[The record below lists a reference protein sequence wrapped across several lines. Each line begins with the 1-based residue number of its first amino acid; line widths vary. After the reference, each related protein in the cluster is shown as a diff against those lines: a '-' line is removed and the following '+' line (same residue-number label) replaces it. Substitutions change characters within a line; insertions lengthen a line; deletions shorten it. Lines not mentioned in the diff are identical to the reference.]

1 MLAVCLLVVTFA
13 ACGSMA
19 EQTAAEAE
27 AAQTQTSVK
36 EIKTGEITTVAEAE
50 KAGDCDIVGV
60 DCNVVQ
66 DIRPAALRKL
76 LDGGTILVIRHVD
89 GEVVTQIAE
98 ALQVVYAKAKTTDL
112 QTTIGACLRKR
123 SDGAYLLSEI
133 VAEIAK
139 PRFGKK
145 VTTPEEDEAQEELRW
160 LEEEAEIDLLR
171 QYYQI
176 EGEEMRFAAL
186 QEEMTLDSDRLRQW
200 EEERFAEA
208 SVYYYLYA
216 ERSLLSIMQ
225 TCMYAFNTKTD
236 GDSTIDTFT
245 ADFTISAQKN
255 LKIRTFRGE
264 LATPEEARYNVL
276 HASQLD
282 SDSVWTV
289 RLGLSVNG
297 VKLSR
302 KSACKA
308 GGLDIVNQLFQ
319 TAYLNQWE
327 AKPASPEKNATYTI
341 SPEMIVEVADGVRT
355 AAEVRAA
362 LPYLDLRKSWIRG
375 WVADEDKGLTI
386 KYKDHLVTM

>member
-1 MLAVCLLVVTFA
+1 M
-13 ACGSMA
+13 
-19 EQTAAEAE
+19 
-27 AAQTQTSVK
+27 
-36 EIKTGEITTVAEAE
+36 TV
-50 KAGDCDIVGV
+50 
-60 DCNVVQ
+60 
-66 DIRPAALRKL
+66 RR
-76 LDGGTILVIRHVD
+76 
-89 GEVVTQIAE
+89 
-98 ALQVVYAKAKTTDL
+98 
-112 QTTIGACLRKR
+112 
-123 SDGAYLLSEI
+123 
-133 VAEIAK
+133 
-139 PRFGKK
+139 
-145 VTTPEEDEAQEELRW
+145 
-160 LEEEAEIDLLR
+160 
-171 QYYQI
+171 
-176 EGEEMRFAAL
+176 
-186 QEEMTLDSDRLRQW
+186 

-245 ADFTISAQKN
+245 ADFTVSAQKN